1 MIIIKK
7 TNSSFLVE
15 HDSFFVELAFSAKQ
29 AFRSDP
35 SEQLRSLQSEI
46 SKLKTELKQ
55 TNIELNSSQKFNE
68 LLAKYKN
75 IIKHLSTSI
84 FSIQYS
90 KYIKL

>member
-1 MIIIKK
+1 MDSSIFRKKLIKFK
-7 TNSSFLVE
+7 PEPF
-15 HDSFFVELAFSAKQ
+15 HPPI
-29 AFRSDP
+29 DP

>member
-1 MIIIKK
+1 MGSSIFRKKLIKFK
-7 TNSSFLVE
+7 PEPF
-15 HDSFFVELAFSAKQ
+15 HPPI
-29 AFRSDP
+29 DP

>member
-1 MIIIKK
+1 MDSSIFRKKLIKFK
-7 TNSSFLVE
+7 PEPF
-15 HDSFFVELAFSAKQ
+15 HPPI
-29 AFRSDP
+29 DP

-75 IIKHLSTSI
+75 IIKYLSTLI